1 MAKKAIKETKYCS
14 LISQSIITDE
24 EYTYALEKIIVKPQ
38 GNREELR
45 FSVYKDQQRYG
56 MKLLVRPLDLQEELF
71 LQLLKKAL
79 EDKLFSKK
87 FIEQLKKL
95 INSINNATEEKGFI
109 IQNLIDEIAPDW
121 DTNFKVEKTNLIY
134 TGTVKSSPTY
144 DSKLKNGI
152 LIIDE
157 ATKLDTKKWQ
167 ALAQY
172 AKINNIKI
180 FALGDLKQTG
190 EFKRVEREKNS
201 N

>member
-1 MAKKAIKETKYCS
+1 MTKKAIKETKYCS
-14 LISQSIITDE
+14 LISQSIIADE

-95 INSINNATEEKGFI
+95 INEK
-109 IQNLIDEIAPDW
+109 
-121 DTNFKVEKTNLIY
+121 
-134 TGTVKSSPTY
+134 
-144 DSKLKNGI
+144 
-152 LIIDE
+152 
-157 ATKLDTKKWQ
+157 
-167 ALAQY
+167 
-172 AKINNIKI
+172 
-180 FALGDLKQTG
+180 
-190 EFKRVEREKNS
+190 
-201 N
+201 

>member
-14 LISQSIITDE
+14 LISQSIIADE

-45 FSVYKDQQRYG
+45 FSVYKNQQRYG

-95 INSINNATEEKGFI
+95 INEK
-109 IQNLIDEIAPDW
+109 
-121 DTNFKVEKTNLIY
+121 
-134 TGTVKSSPTY
+134 
-144 DSKLKNGI
+144 
-152 LIIDE
+152 
-157 ATKLDTKKWQ
+157 
-167 ALAQY
+167 
-172 AKINNIKI
+172 
-180 FALGDLKQTG
+180 
-190 EFKRVEREKNS
+190 
-201 N
+201 

>member
-14 LISQSIITDE
+14 LISQSIIADE

-71 LQLLKKAL
+71 LQLLKRAL

-95 INSINNATEEKGFI
+95 INEK
-109 IQNLIDEIAPDW
+109 
-121 DTNFKVEKTNLIY
+121 
-134 TGTVKSSPTY
+134 
-144 DSKLKNGI
+144 
-152 LIIDE
+152 
-157 ATKLDTKKWQ
+157 
-167 ALAQY
+167 
-172 AKINNIKI
+172 
-180 FALGDLKQTG
+180 
-190 EFKRVEREKNS
+190 
-201 N
+201 

>member
-1 MAKKAIKETKYCS
+1 MVKKVIKETKYCS
-14 LISQSIITDE
+14 LISQSIIADE

-95 INSINNATEEKGFI
+95 INEK
-109 IQNLIDEIAPDW
+109 
-121 DTNFKVEKTNLIY
+121 
-134 TGTVKSSPTY
+134 
-144 DSKLKNGI
+144 
-152 LIIDE
+152 
-157 ATKLDTKKWQ
+157 
-167 ALAQY
+167 
-172 AKINNIKI
+172 
-180 FALGDLKQTG
+180 
-190 EFKRVEREKNS
+190 
-201 N
+201 

>member
-14 LISQSIITDE
+14 LISQSIIADE

-95 INSINNATEEKGFI
+95 INEK
-109 IQNLIDEIAPDW
+109 
-121 DTNFKVEKTNLIY
+121 
-134 TGTVKSSPTY
+134 
-144 DSKLKNGI
+144 
-152 LIIDE
+152 
-157 ATKLDTKKWQ
+157 
-167 ALAQY
+167 
-172 AKINNIKI
+172 
-180 FALGDLKQTG
+180 
-190 EFKRVEREKNS
+190 
-201 N
+201 

>member
-14 LISQSIITDE
+14 LILQSIIADE

-95 INSINNATEEKGFI
+95 INEK
-109 IQNLIDEIAPDW
+109 
-121 DTNFKVEKTNLIY
+121 
-134 TGTVKSSPTY
+134 
-144 DSKLKNGI
+144 
-152 LIIDE
+152 
-157 ATKLDTKKWQ
+157 
-167 ALAQY
+167 
-172 AKINNIKI
+172 
-180 FALGDLKQTG
+180 
-190 EFKRVEREKNS
+190 
-201 N
+201 

>member
-14 LISQSIITDE
+14 LISQSVIADE

-38 GNREELR
+38 GNREDLR

-95 INSINNATEEKGFI
+95 INEK
-109 IQNLIDEIAPDW
+109 
-121 DTNFKVEKTNLIY
+121 
-134 TGTVKSSPTY
+134 
-144 DSKLKNGI
+144 
-152 LIIDE
+152 
-157 ATKLDTKKWQ
+157 
-167 ALAQY
+167 
-172 AKINNIKI
+172 
-180 FALGDLKQTG
+180 
-190 EFKRVEREKNS
+190 
-201 N
+201 

>member
-14 LISQSIITDE
+14 LISQSIIADE

-38 GNREELR
+38 GNREELG

-95 INSINNATEEKGFI
+95 INEK
-109 IQNLIDEIAPDW
+109 
-121 DTNFKVEKTNLIY
+121 
-134 TGTVKSSPTY
+134 
-144 DSKLKNGI
+144 
-152 LIIDE
+152 
-157 ATKLDTKKWQ
+157 
-167 ALAQY
+167 
-172 AKINNIKI
+172 
-180 FALGDLKQTG
+180 
-190 EFKRVEREKNS
+190 
-201 N
+201 

>member
-95 INSINNATEEKGFI
+95 INEK
-109 IQNLIDEIAPDW
+109 
-121 DTNFKVEKTNLIY
+121 
-134 TGTVKSSPTY
+134 
-144 DSKLKNGI
+144 
-152 LIIDE
+152 
-157 ATKLDTKKWQ
+157 
-167 ALAQY
+167 
-172 AKINNIKI
+172 
-180 FALGDLKQTG
+180 
-190 EFKRVEREKNS
+190 
-201 N
+201 